1 MTYSR
6 RIRLSPMWVAL
17 ALALAIVL
25 LAFAAVPAF
34 AHVHGITPLND
45 CGQANANAGGNGTN
59 GTPADDANGGPI
71 AGLIPRDT
79 GNAPLTDEDGGFGAT
94 DGNCPE

>member
-34 AHVHGITPLND
+34 AHVHGVTPLLD
-45 CGQANANAGGNGTN
+45 CGQANSNAGGNGTN
-59 GTPADDANGGPI
+59 GTPADIANGGPI
-71 AGLIPRDT
+71 DGLIPRDT
-79 GNAPLTDEDGGFGAT
+79 GNGSIDSGEGGFGAT
-94 DGNCPE
+94 DGHCP

>member
-6 RIRLSPMWVAL
+6 RIRLSPMWVAI

-34 AHVHGITPLND
+34 AHVHGVTPLLD
-45 CGQANANAGGNGTN
+45 CAQANSNAGGNGTN
-59 GTPADDANGGPI
+59 DTPAADANGGPI
-71 AGLIPRDT
+71 KGLIPRDT
-79 GNAPLTDEDGGFGAT
+79 GNAPIDGGDGGFGAT
-94 DGNCPE
+94 DGHCP